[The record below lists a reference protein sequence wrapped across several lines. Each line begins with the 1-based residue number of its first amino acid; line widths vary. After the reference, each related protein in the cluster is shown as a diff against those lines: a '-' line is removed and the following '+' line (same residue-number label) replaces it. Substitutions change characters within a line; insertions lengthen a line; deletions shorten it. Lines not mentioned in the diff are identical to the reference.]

1 MALRSDPVEAAL
13 ERWERAGLLAPELG
27 RALRAEASEH
37 ARRSGRRLVQ
47 YALAGTGALILLIAA
62 GVFADWLW
70 PYLGDAA
77 RAVALGLVGV
87 AVHGLGLNLRRGERW
102 RAASYLLQIAGML
115 ILLGTFAY
123 SENAWPSAT
132 VGGMVVGLLALVT
145 PVVVAPRSLL
155 RRDPVMPA
163 AHLALSLAFL
173 ATFLWRGLGLSGIT
187 IVWVLDGVLA
197 VLGVLLIVEL
207 RRARGAAEA
216 EWALNAFVTALY
228 AGFVLVTL
236 TSVGPLGLE
245 TRVVYPMNVWLAGI
259 VALTLWGMHRA
270 PPALQR
276 SWYERQL
283 GFAVLASIP
292 LLFATSQAVWRAP
305 AEVTSLLIAGVGA
318 LALRYAI
325 GNGARSTL
333 FAACFALLVAAW
345 HFGLDRGGA
354 LGVVLSLAASAA
366 LLFWISTRVGWR
378 QEGEGA
384 GGDGGGSAPSVDAPH
399 PAP

>member
-1 MALRSDPVEAAL
+1 VEIRNDSVEAAL
-13 ERWERAGLLAPELG
+13 ERWERKGLLGPELG
-27 RALRAEASEH
+27 AALRAEAREH
-37 ARRSGRRLVQ
+37 ASRSGRRLVQ

-70 PYLGDAA
+70 PYLGAAA
-77 RAVALGLVGV
+77 RAVALGLVGLV
-87 AVHGLGLNLRRGERW
+87 VHGIGSYLRKGERW
-102 RAASYLLQIAGML
+102 RAASYLLQISGLL
-115 ILLGTFAY
+115 ILLGTYAY
-123 SENAWPSAT
+123 SENAWPATT
-132 VGGMVVGLLALVT
+132 VGGIVVGLLALVT
-145 PVVVAPRSLL
+145 PVVAAPRSLM

-197 VLGVLLIVEL
+197 VLAVLLVVEL
-207 RRARGAAEA
+207 RRARGAADA

-236 TSVGPLGLE
+236 TSVGPLGME
-245 TRVVYPMNVWLAGI
+245 QRAVYPMNVWLLGVA
-259 VALTLWGMHRA
+259 ALTLWGIHRA

-283 GFAVLASIP
+283 GFAVLMSIP
-292 LLFATSQAVWRAP
+292 LLFITSEQVWRAP

-318 LALRYAI
+318 VAVRYAI
-325 GNGARSTL
+325 RNGARSTL
-333 FAACFALLVAAW
+333 LAACFAVLVAAW

-366 LLFWISTRVGWR
+366 LLFWISTRVGWH
-378 QEGEGA
+378 QEPVSG
-384 GGDGGGSAPSVDAPH
+384 SVDAPH